1 MIPLILFY
9 RLSSCERNPLGDVEI
24 AESLLVLLY
33 HFSSALTIKSC
44 SPTRAPSFKNDE
56 TNRKK
61 KMSHLLDDNL
71 LFLVYG
77 VVTDHLKIVIL
88 ML

>member
-33 HFSSALTIKSC
+33 HFSSPLTINSC
-44 SPTRAPSFKNDE
+44 SPKGRPHLKMTKQTE
-56 TNRKK
+56 RKK
-61 KMSHLLDDNL
+61 
-71 LFLVYG
+71 
-77 VVTDHLKIVIL
+77 
-88 ML
+88 